1 MAHTVVRLKGKVD
14 HASLEPLGLE
24 ERSAQRLILHFG
36 DVIYLSSSG
45 LAHLARLSSLRDVRL
60 VGLSERIRDVIG
72 LAGLDRLL
80 SIFDDE
86 ESALA

>member
-24 ERSAQRLILHFG
+24 ENAKAPLILHFEE
-36 DVIYLSSSG
+36 VVYLSSSG

-60 VGLSERIRDVIG
+60 VGLTERVRDVIG

-80 SIFDDE
+80 AIFKDE